1 MSVAHITDPT
11 DPRLADYAGLRDPRH
26 RRRVETA
33 QPPGFFVAEGATV
46 VRRLLASPLAVRSVL
61 VTPARLDAMAPH
73 LPPGFAVL
81 VVPGDVLAAVAGF
94 DVHRGILAA
103 ADRPLPPRL
112 DDVLRRARRVAV
124 LEGINDHENMGA
136 VLRSAAGLGIDAVVL
151 DPTCCDPWYR
161 RSVRVSMG
169 GVFAM
174 SLVPAP
180 DWPGALAALKD
191 HGFTLVAM
199 TPDPGAVDLAS
210 VDVPARSAV
219 LLGAEGPGLSPAA
232 LAAADTCVRIPM
244 TSGLDSLNVAHAAA
258 IAFWHL
264 RVGT

>member
-1 MSVAHITDPT
+1 MPIAHVTDPA

-61 VTPARLDAMAPH
+61 VTPARLEAMAPH
-73 LPPGFAVL
+73 VPPGVTLL
-81 VVPGDVLAAVAGF
+81 VVAGDVLAAVAGF

-103 ADRPLPPRL
+103 ADRPFPPRL
-112 DDVLRRARRVAV
+112 HEVLSRAHRVAV

-136 VLRSAAGLGIDAVVL
+136 VLRSAAGLGMDAVVH

-169 GVFAM
+169 GVFAIPI
-174 SLVPAP
+174 VPAA
-180 DWPGALAALKD
+180 DWSGALVELKD
-191 HGFTLVAM
+191 HGFALVAM
-199 TPDPGAVDLAS
+199 TPDPAASDLAA
-210 VDVPARSAV
+210 VDVPARCAV

-232 LAAADTCVRIPM
+232 LAAADTHARIPM
-244 TSGLDSLNVAHAAA
+244 ASGLDSLNVAHAAA
-258 IAFWHL
+258 IAFWAT
-264 RVGT
+264 RR